1 MKRYTILHTIES
13 GGPGG
18 AETVV
23 LNLVKRLNPERFKSI
38 VLLPPGPWL
47 NPRLRELGVPVIE
60 VSWKAWYDP
69 RGPLALVKT
78 IREYGVDLIHS
89 HLPGQNFYSCIAGTL
104 TGCKTLV
111 TYHGPVEFQDGESLK
126 GKLKLWFVNNT
137 ADRAVV
143 VCNMVKEILVN
154 YGFRQDRISVI
165 YNGIDP
171 APYEAPAAWTIR
183 SELGLGADAQ
193 LVGMI
198 ANVRQS
204 KGYDILVR
212 ACAEVCRMFPAA
224 KFVAVGDVHDVMA
237 APIKKL
243 VAELLLE
250 DRFTFLGFRSDIPKI
265 LGELDVFVLSS
276 ISEGMPLSV
285 LEAMASGKA
294 IVTTQCGGI
303 PEIVEHG
310 QTGLLVPPSDSS
322 ALAAAIGD
330 LLSDRSKA
338 ERFGANAQMKF
349 QKEFTISRM
358 IERYEQLYLSRLGAA

>member
-23 LNLVKRLNPERFKSI
+23 LNLVKRLNSERFKSI

-78 IREYGVDLIHS
+78 IRNYGVDLIHS
-89 HLPGQNFYSCIAGTL
+89 HLPGQNFYSCIAGTF

-171 APYEAPAAWTIR
+171 VPYEAPAAGTIR

-212 ACAEVCRMFPAA
+212 ACAEVCRMFPSA

-243 VAELLLE
+243 VAELSLE
-250 DRFTFLGFRSDIPKI
+250 DRFIFLGFRSDIPKI

-285 LEAMASGKA
+285 LEAMALGKA
-294 IVTTQCGGI
+294 IVTTRCGGI
-303 PEIVEHG
+303 PEIVDHG
-310 QTGLLVPPSDSS
+310 QTGLLVPPSDAS
-322 ALAAAIGD
+322 ALATAIGD
-330 LLSDRSKA
+330 LLSDRAKA
-338 ERFGANAQMKF
+338 ERFGVNAQMKF
-349 QKEFTISRM
+349 QEEFTISRM
-358 IERYEQLYLSRLGAA
+358 IERYEQLYLSQLPDP

>member
-1 MKRYTILHTIES
+1 MKQYTILHTIES

-23 LNLVKRLNPERFKSI
+23 LNLVKGLNPERFKSI

-78 IREYGVDLIHS
+78 IRKYGVDLIHS
-89 HLPGQNFYSCIAGTL
+89 HLPGQNFYSCIAGAL
-104 TGCKTLV
+104 TRCKTLV
-111 TYHGPVEFQDGESLK
+111 TYHGPVEFQDGESAK
-126 GKLKLWFVNNT
+126 GKAKLWFVRHT
-137 ADRAVV
+137 ADRAIV
-143 VCNMVKEILVN
+143 VCKMVKEILKK
-154 YGFRQDRISVI
+154 YGFRDDRISVI

-171 APYEAPAAWTIR
+171 APYMVRSEGTLR
-183 SELGLGADAQ
+183 SELRLGPGDK

-204 KGYDILVR
+204 KGYDVLVK
-212 ACAEVCRMFPAA
+212 ACAEVCRQFPGVT
-224 KFVAVGDVHDVMA
+224 FVSVGHVHDVLA
-237 APIKKL
+237 QPVKKL
-243 VAELLLE
+243 VEDLSLA
-250 DRFTFLGFRSDIPKI
+250 DRFLFLGFRSDIPKI
-265 LGELDVFVLSS
+265 LLELDVFVLSS
-276 ISEGMPLSV
+276 TSEGMPLAV
-285 LEAMASGKA
+285 LEAMASGNA

-310 QTGLLVPPSDSS
+310 HNGLLVPPSDPG
-322 ALAAAIGD
+322 ALASAIGD
-330 LLSDRSKA
+330 LLADRSKA
-338 ERFGANAQMKF
+338 DRLGANARVRF
-349 QKEFTISRM
+349 QKEFTVGRM

>member
-1 MKRYTILHTIES
+1 MKRYTILHTIET

-23 LNLVKRLNPERFKSI
+23 LNLVKRLNQERFKS
-38 VLLPPGPWL
+38 VALLPPGPWL

-60 VSWKAWYDP
+60 VGWNAWYDP
-69 RGPLALVKT
+69 RGPLAMVRT
-78 IREYGVDLIHS
+78 VREYEVDLIHS

-126 GKLKLWFVNNT
+126 GRLKLWFVRST

-143 VCNMVKEILVN
+143 VCNMVKEILVQ
-154 YGFRQDRISVI
+154 YGFRRGGISVI

-171 APYEAPAAWTIR
+171 TPYDAPAAGTIR
-183 SELGLGADAQ
+183 SELGLGADVR
-193 LVGMI
+193 LVGTI

-204 KGYDILVR
+204 KGYDILVK
-212 ACAEVCRMFPAA
+212 ACAEVCRMFPKS
-224 KFVAVGDVHDVMA
+224 KFVAVGDVHDVLA

-243 VAELLLE
+243 VVELSLE
-250 DRFTFLGFRSDIPKI
+250 NRFIFLGFRTDIPRI
-265 LGELDVFVLSS
+265 LGDLEVFVLSS
-276 ISEGMPLSV
+276 TSEGMPLAV

-294 IVTTQCGGI
+294 IVTTRCGGI
-303 PEIVEHG
+303 PEVVDHG
-310 QTGLLVPPSDSS
+310 QNGLLVPPSDSG

-338 ERFGANAQMKF
+338 ERYAANAQIKF
-349 QKEFTISRM
+349 KREFTLDGM
-358 IERYEQLYLSRLGAA
+358 IEQYERLYLSQLESI